1 MPETIHVLV
10 VRHPDEPTEFTVEHA
25 DEARVNVIS
34 IDLGSSFDGRVPDSR
49 RGVEWLASEMA
60 ALNGVPTTGRVY
72 GTAVA
77 WLRSAASDVTGSD
90 DLIGRCVQIHRDGG
104 DVPEGVE
111 GFLWE
116 PGGARDGVQDDE

>member
-10 VRHPDEPTEFTVEHA
+10 VRHPDEPTEVTVERAH
-25 DEARVNVIS
+25 EARVNVVT
-34 IDLGSSFDGRVPDSR
+34 IDLGASFDGRVPNSR
-49 RGVEWLASEMA
+49 RGIEWLAGEMA
-60 ALNGVPTTGRVY
+60 ALNGVPPTGSVY
-72 GTAVA
+72 DTAVS
-77 WLRSAASDVTGSD
+77 WLRSAAEDVTGSS
-90 DLIGRCVQIHRDGG
+90 DLIERCMQIHRDGG